1 MSRPHWKLEHFNR
14 CVGHLFVSSYQL
26 SFVYYK
32 NISSNMS
39 TNSHV
44 KLRNQI
50 TLMCKKDEET
60 MRFSDKRADVYKARH
75 LIINILHY

>member
-1 MSRPHWKLEHFNR
+1 
-14 CVGHLFVSSYQL
+14 
-26 SFVYYK
+26 
-32 NISSNMS
+32 MS